1 MWKRFWISFYF
12 IKFKLCKI
20 VTHCILTKCVSPWHH
35 ITVGWAL
42 KTICFVSS
50 VSHWSI
56 YCSSVPYVCRN
67 WILAFS
73 FPIKIAIFL
82 KTIYTFVKNA
92 HLSHQVNKIE
102 AKNPHIIMTLCQ
114 ALWFSSLVPLHW
126 CFVNIMAVTA

>member
-20 VTHCILTKCVSPWHH
+20 VYTLYSDKMCFTLTPRHRWLGIKNQ
-35 ITVGWAL
+35 L
-42 KTICFVSS
+42 FVSN

-73 FPIKIAIFL
+73 FPIKIVIFL

-102 AKNPHIIMTLCQ
+102 AKNPHIIMTLYQ
-114 ALWFSSLVPLHW
+114 ALWFSSHVPLHW
-126 CFVNIMAVTA
+126 CFVNIMAVIA